1 MRISHPLFGAGA
13 DDGDLRTVFV
23 EGLVCTM
30 AIGAYPSER
39 GRRQK
44 VVVNLKVLVSNPVR
58 PVNEDLSNVLDYGT
72 LRQGV
77 LDLTADGHIVLQ
89 ETLCEAIAEFCL
101 ALPGV
106 QSVHVSTGKL
116 EAFADCT
123 AVGCELIRHRQAT
136 RAMQAQPALAWS
148 EG

>member
-13 DDGDLRTVFV
+13 GGGDLRTVFL
-23 EGLVCTM
+23 EGLVCEI

-44 VVVNLKVLVSNPVR
+44 VVVNLKVLVANPAS
-58 PVNEDLSNVLDYGT
+58 PINDDLASVLDYGT

-89 ETLCEAIAEFCL
+89 ETLCEAIADFCL

-106 QSVHVSTGKL
+106 LSVHVSTGKL
-116 EAFADCT
+116 EAFADCA
-123 AVGCELIRHRQAT
+123 AVGCELIRHR
-136 RAMQAQPALAWS
+136 RAEAPAHKQPALAWS
-148 EG
+148 EA